1 MRSLYS
7 DMIVDCMKKNEMKI
21 YNNYNSVKE
30 LAASFN
36 AFMSK

>member
-1 MRSLYS
+1 MRSSYSHECRLYEKKE
-7 DMIVDCMKKNEMKI
+7 MKKK
-21 YNNYNSVKE
+21 NNYNSVKE